1 MLYRRG
7 VGGYVCMLLVSC
19 GMFIF
24 SSSLP
29 PLSPH
34 FSFYFPF
41 SLPSFFFLFFY
52 FTMFVFRRMMCTGE

>member
-1 MLYRRG
+1 MLYRGGG

-41 SLPSFFFLFFY
+41 SLPSFFSCFFILP
-52 FTMFVFRRMMCTGE
+52 CLCLGE

>member
-1 MLYRRG
+1 MLYRG
-7 VGGYVCMLLVSC
+7 VGGYVCVLLVSC

-24 SSSLP
+24 SSSIP

-41 SLPSFFFLFFY
+41 SLPSFFFFPVFY
-52 FTMFVFRRMMCTGE
+52 FTVFVFRRMMCTGE